1 MTNPTHITFE
11 NHCDTVYKPLVN
23 VYMELSILQKRA
35 LEIRS
40 KYSEL
45 EKARG
50 AQWTRG
56 DIVKGLVGDVGD
68 LVKLTMAKDGLR
80 EVDNV
85 DQKLAH
91 ELADCLWSI
100 LVIAEKYNIDI
111 ETSFLK
117 TMDELE
123 IRINTTN

>member
-1 MTNPTHITFE
+1 
-11 NHCDTVYKPLVN
+11 
-23 VYMELSILQKRA
+23 MELSILQKYA
-35 LEIRS
+35 FEIRS

-56 DIVKGLVGDVGD
+56 DIVKGFVGD
-68 LVKLTMAKDGLR
+68 LMKLIMAKDGLR

-117 TMDELE
+117 TMEELE
-123 IRINTTN
+123 IRINTTS